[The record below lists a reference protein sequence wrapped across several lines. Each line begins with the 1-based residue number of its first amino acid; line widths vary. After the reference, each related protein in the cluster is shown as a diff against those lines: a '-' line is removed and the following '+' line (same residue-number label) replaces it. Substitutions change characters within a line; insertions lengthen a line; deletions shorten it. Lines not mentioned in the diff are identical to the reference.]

1 MRAAVRTVL
10 QADSSP
16 DHITP
21 YDRFSWSDTTVE
33 AWLASGE
40 RREELVDYF
49 GAAEYRVLSGLAA
62 RARRR
67 PRVDPAFTVVVVPGI
82 MGSQLGFK
90 RPAPLPDD
98 VLWIDPIDM
107 QRGRLRQLHLEGAG
121 RIVPLGAVL
130 FSYMRL
136 KLLLRAH
143 GLATE
148 LYDYD
153 WRHPVVELGAALAE
167 HLERHKATRLALV
180 AHSMGGLVARAALG
194 ARGLAKVTRVILI
207 ATPNLGSY
215 SAVQA
220 LRGTDAVVRKLA
232 RLTPT
237 DSAESLTGEVY
248 STFPSLY
255 DLLPPGNGRLD
266 LLDATA
272 WPPGGPQPRAGLLA
286 RSRLDRAR
294 LAPADARFATVSGT
308 GQPTVTAIARRGA
321 DFVYTLTRSGDGTV
335 PVSSS
340 ILPGA
345 PGFFARAAH
354 SELTRDPQVAAA
366 VAELL
371 RRGTT
376 NRLPRRYAS
385 ASRARA
391 QVSDARLRRTQVEKV
406 DWAAL
411 SAAARREFLQNLNE
425 PLGLA
430 LRAPP
435 RRLRQKR
442 AR

>member
-1 MRAAVRTVL
+1 ML
-10 QADSSP
+10 QADAAP
-16 DHITP
+16 DHVTP
-21 YDRFSWSDTTVE
+21 YDRFAWRDTTVE

-40 RREELVDYF
+40 HREELLDYF
-49 GAAEYRVLSGLAA
+49 GPAEYRVLATLAA

-67 PRVDPAFTVVVVPGI
+67 PRTDRAFTVVVVPGI
-82 MGSQLGFK
+82 MGSQLGF
-90 RPAPLPDD
+90 RRAAPLPDD

-107 QRGRLRQLHLEGAG
+107 QRGRLRQLHFEDTA

-130 FSYMRL
+130 FSYLRL

-153 WRHPVVELGAALAE
+153 WRHPVVALGAALAE
-167 HLERHKATRLALV
+167 HLERHPATRLALV

-194 ARGLAKVTRVILI
+194 VRGLAKVTRVILI

-215 SAVQA
+215 AAVQA

-232 RLTPT
+232 RLAPAETP
-237 DSAESLTGEVY
+237 ESLTGEVF

-255 DLLPPGNGRLD
+255 DLLPPGNARLD

-272 WPPGGPQPRAGLLA
+272 WPSSGPQPRRALLL

-321 DFVYTLTRSGDGTV
+321 DFVYTLTRAGDGTV
-335 PVSSS
+335 PVPSSL
-340 ILPGA
+340 LPGA

-354 SELTRDPQVAAA
+354 SDLTRDPQVAAA
-366 VAELL
+366 VADLL

-376 NRLPRRYAS
+376 TRLPRRYAS
-385 ASRARA
+385 ASRAEA
-391 QVSDARLRRTQVEKV
+391 QVSDAQLRRTQVEKV
-406 DWAAL
+406 DWGEL
-411 SAAARREFLQNLNE
+411 SAESRREFLQNLNE
-425 PLGLA
+425 PPRLA

-435 RRLRQKR
+435 RRLRRKR